1 MIDRRRFG
9 LAFMVTAAVPWSSA
23 QAQVPSLTFLTAG
36 PGSAFLPYGEGI
48 ANVVN
53 SSGLL
58 RLDVIQT
65 KGSIENIARIEVDAG
80 CIGTAFIGSAYEAIN
95 GIGPFAGKKQSAIR
109 AIAPMYETSF
119 QTAAKDGKGI
129 TRAADL
135 AGKRVGVGPAGG
147 PAEIFFKG
155 LAEVMGF
162 TATIV
167 NGSPTELEAA
177 YLSDQIDAL
186 WQGAGIPIPSL
197 SRVAESAESVV
208 FGLTDGEIEAMLKRF
223 PYLSASEVA
232 AGFYRGQEQAISS
245 VSAWNVI
252 VANAGLDED
261 TAYTITR
268 KILGAESTLD
278 GTTLGNAPKNRVVPW
293 HPGAADF
300 LREKGVAI

>member
-9 LAFMVTAAVPWSSA
+9 LAFMATAAVPRSPA
-23 QAQVPSLTFLTAG
+23 QAQVPTLTFLTAG

-65 KGSIENIARIEVDAG
+65 KGSIENLTLVEADAG
-80 CIGTAFIGSAYEAIN
+80 RIGTVFIGPAYEAIN
-95 GIGPFAGKKQSAIR
+95 GIGPFAGKKHSAIR

-119 QTAAKDGKGI
+119 QTAAKAGKNI
-129 TRAADL
+129 SRAADL

-167 NGSPTELEAA
+167 NGSPAELEAA
-177 YLSDQIDAL
+177 YLSDQIDAFWL
-186 WQGAGIPIPSL
+186 GAGVPIPSL
-197 SRVAESAESVV
+197 SRVAERAESVV
-208 FGLTDGEIEAMLKRF
+208 FGLADGEIEAMLKRF
-223 PYLSASEVA
+223 SYLSAGEVA
-232 AGFYRGQEQAISS
+232 AGTYRGQEKAIRS
-245 VSAWNVI
+245 VAAWNVI
-252 VANAGLDED
+252 VANAALDED
-261 TAYTITR
+261 TAYILTR
-268 KILGAESTLD
+268 EILGAESTLD